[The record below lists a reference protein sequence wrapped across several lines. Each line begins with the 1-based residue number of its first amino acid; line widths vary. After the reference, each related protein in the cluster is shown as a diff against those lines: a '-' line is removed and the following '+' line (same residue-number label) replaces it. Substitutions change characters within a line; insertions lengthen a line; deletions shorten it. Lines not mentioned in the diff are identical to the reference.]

1 MLGLYFAN
9 IFNFCFDDYDDDY
22 DDDDYDDAGWPS
34 F

>member
-9 IFNFCFDDYDDDY
+9 IFNFCFDDNDDDY